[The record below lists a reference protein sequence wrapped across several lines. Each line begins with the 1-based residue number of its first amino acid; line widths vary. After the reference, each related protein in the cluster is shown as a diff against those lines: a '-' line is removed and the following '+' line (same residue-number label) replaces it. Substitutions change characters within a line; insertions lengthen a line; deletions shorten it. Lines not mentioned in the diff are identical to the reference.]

1 MRFVCNSDKNGGMEK
16 LLKRYFV
23 DAPGAMALG
32 LFSSLIIGLILQQ
45 LSKLPYCEF
54 LSIADTVL
62 SAKSPVIGAAIGVAI
77 AYSLQ
82 VSPLVLFASC
92 ATGAFGYM
100 TGGPVGAYLASLTG
114 AEVGTLISKR
124 TPFDILLTPALTIL
138 VGMFVGKWVG
148 PYIHDFMLYLGSVIN
163 QATELNPFFMGIIV
177 SVIVGMAL
185 TMPIS
190 SAALCIMLNLD
201 GLAAGAATVGCC
213 AQMVGFAVISFRD
226 NGFQGLISQGLGTSM
241 LQIPNIICKPRIWI
255 APILTSALLGP
266 LSTIVFKMTNSSI
279 GAGMGTSG
287 LVGQITTFI
296 QMKGSMP
303 DMYLI
308 GLIVLIQVLLPAIIA
323 YAIDSLIRRQGW
335 VKNGD
340 MKLIIK

>member
-1 MRFVCNSDKNGGMEK
+1 MDK

-45 LSKLPYCEF
+45 LSKLPYCDF
-54 LSIADTVL
+54 LSIADSVL

-77 AYSLQ
+77 SYSLQ
-82 VSPLVLFASC
+82 SPPLVLFSSC

-100 TGGPVGAYLASLTG
+100 AGGPVGAYLSALIG
-114 AEVGTLISKR
+114 AEVGALVSKR
-124 TPFDILLTPALTIL
+124 TPFDILLTPALTI
-138 VGMFVGKWVG
+138 VAGMFVGKWVG

-177 SVIVGMAL
+177 AVIVGMAL
-185 TMPIS
+185 TLPIS

-213 AQMVGFAVISFRD
+213 SQMVGFAVISYRD
-226 NGFQGLISQGLGTSM
+226 NGFQGLLSQGLGTSM
-241 LQIPNIICKPRIWI
+241 LQIPNIICRPQIWI
-255 APILTSALLGP
+255 APIITSALLGP

-303 DMYLI
+303 DAYLI
-308 GLIVLIQVLLPAIIA
+308 ALIIGLQIILPGILAF
-323 YAIDSLIRRQGW
+323 AIDSVIRRQGW

-340 MKLIIK
+340 MKLSV

>member
-1 MRFVCNSDKNGGMEK
+1 MEK

-54 LSIADTVL
+54 LSIVDTVL

-138 VGMFVGKWVG
+138 VGMFVGKWV
-148 PYIHDFMLYLGSVIN
+148 
-163 QATELNPFFMGIIV
+163 
-177 SVIVGMAL
+177 
-185 TMPIS
+185 
-190 SAALCIMLNLD
+190 
-201 GLAAGAATVGCC
+201 
-213 AQMVGFAVISFRD
+213 
-226 NGFQGLISQGLGTSM
+226 
-241 LQIPNIICKPRIWI
+241 
-255 APILTSALLGP
+255 
-266 LSTIVFKMTNSSI
+266 
-279 GAGMGTSG
+279 
-287 LVGQITTFI
+287 
-296 QMKGSMP
+296 
-303 DMYLI
+303 
-308 GLIVLIQVLLPAIIA
+308 
-323 YAIDSLIRRQGW
+323 
-335 VKNGD
+335 
-340 MKLIIK
+340 

>member
-1 MRFVCNSDKNGGMEK
+1 MDK

-32 LFSSLIIGLILQQ
+32 LFTSLIIGLILQQ
-45 LSKLPYCEF
+45 LSKLPYCDF
-54 LSIADTVL
+54 LSIANTVL

-77 AYSLQ
+77 SYSLQ
-82 VSPLVLFASC
+82 SPPLVLFASC

-100 TGGPVGAYLASLTG
+100 AGGPVGAYLSALAG
-114 AEVGTLISKR
+114 AEIGSLVSGR
-124 TPFDILLTPALTIL
+124 TPFDILITPALTIII
-138 VGMFVGKWVG
+138 GMFIGKWVG

-163 QATELNPFFMGIIV
+163 HATELNPFFMGIIV
-177 SVIVGMAL
+177 SVVVGMAL

-213 AQMVGFAVISFRD
+213 SQMVGFAVISFRD
-226 NGFQGLISQGLGTSM
+226 NGFQGLLSQGLGTSM
-241 LQIPNIICKPRIWI
+241 LQIPNIICRPQIWI

-266 LSTIVFKMTNSSI
+266 LSTIVFKMTNTAI

-296 QMKGSMP
+296 QMKGSMS
-303 DMYLI
+303 DTYLI
-308 GLIVLIQVLLPAIIA
+308 ILILGLQIILPGILAF
-323 YAIDSLIRRQGW
+323 AIDSVIRRQGW
-335 VKNGD
+335 VRNGD
-340 MKLIIK
+340 MKLSV

>member
-1 MRFVCNSDKNGGMEK
+1 MEK

-45 LSKLPYCEF
+45 LSKLPYCDF
-54 LSIADTVL
+54 LSIADSVL

-77 AYSLQ
+77 SYSLQ
-82 VSPLVLFASC
+82 SPPLVLFSSC

-100 TGGPVGAYLASLTG
+100 AGGPVGAYLSALIG
-114 AEVGTLISKR
+114 AEVGALVSKR
-124 TPFDILLTPALTIL
+124 TPFDILLTPALTI
-138 VGMFVGKWVG
+138 VAGMFVGKWVG

-177 SVIVGMAL
+177 AVIVGMAL
-185 TMPIS
+185 TLPIS

-213 AQMVGFAVISFRD
+213 SQMVGFAVISYRD
-226 NGFQGLISQGLGTSM
+226 NGFQGLLSQGLGTSM
-241 LQIPNIICKPRIWI
+241 LQIPNIICRPQIWI
-255 APILTSALLGP
+255 APIITSALLGP

-296 QMKGSMP
+296 QMKGSMS
-303 DMYLI
+303 DAYLI
-308 GLIVLIQVLLPAIIA
+308 ALIIGLQIILPGILAF
-323 YAIDSLIRRQGW
+323 AIDSVIRRQGW

-340 MKLIIK
+340 MKLSV

>member
-1 MRFVCNSDKNGGMEK
+1 MEK

-45 LSKLPYCEF
+45 LSKLPYCDF
-54 LSIADTVL
+54 LSIADSVL

-77 AYSLQ
+77 SYSLQ
-82 VSPLVLFASC
+82 SPPLVLFSSC

-100 TGGPVGAYLASLTG
+100 AGGPVGAYLSALIG
-114 AEVGTLISKR
+114 AEVGALVSKR
-124 TPFDILLTPALTIL
+124 TPFDILLTPALTI
-138 VGMFVGKWVG
+138 VAGMFVGKWVG

-177 SVIVGMAL
+177 AVIVGMAL
-185 TMPIS
+185 TLPIS

-213 AQMVGFAVISFRD
+213 SQMVGFAVISYRD
-226 NGFQGLISQGLGTSM
+226 NGFQGFLSQGLGTSM
-241 LQIPNIICKPRIWI
+241 LQIPNIICRPQIWI
-255 APILTSALLGP
+255 APIITSALLGP

-303 DMYLI
+303 DAYLI
-308 GLIVLIQVLLPAIIA
+308 ALIIGLQIILPGILAF
-323 YAIDSLIRRQGW
+323 AIDSVIRRQGW

-340 MKLIIK
+340 MKLSV